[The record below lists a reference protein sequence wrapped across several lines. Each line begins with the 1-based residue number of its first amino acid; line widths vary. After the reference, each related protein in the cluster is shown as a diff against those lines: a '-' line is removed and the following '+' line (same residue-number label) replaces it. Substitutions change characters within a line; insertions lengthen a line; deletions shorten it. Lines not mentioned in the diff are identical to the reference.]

1 MSKVISLKAENF
13 KRLRAVDITPEP
25 HLNVIAGRNAQGKTS
40 VLDAITAAL
49 GGSSTKATPRPI
61 RDGESSAEIVLETE
75 DLIVTRTFTAAG
87 TKVVVKGRDGATIG
101 KGQAKLDSLLGR
113 LSLDPLAFTQ
123 LSDRDQLKTLLDL
136 VELPFDPAELDAER
150 AQIFDMRTELNRSM
164 RETAAK
170 LAGHEVKP
178 GDPTEEVSVTA
189 LLAEYRAAQ
198 ELELAQTRDWQANAA
213 MNSEINTIN
222 RQIQEL
228 MQRRSAIEVALDEVQ
243 DRIDNHAP
251 LPDLEGIQ
259 NRIDGAEQTN
269 RDARRNA
276 EWLRMK
282 ENHDRAQGIADGWT
296 VKLAGIDKRKADGL
310 KAAKFPVDG
319 LGFNAEGVTYNG
331 VPFKQASGAE
341 QLRVSLAM
349 AIALNPA
356 LRVIRIADGSL
367 LDNDSLDLVERMAI
381 EHDYQV
387 WIEMVSD
394 SGDFG
399 IVIEDGSVV

>member
-1 MSKVISLKAENF
+1 MSKIIKLEATNF
-13 KRLRAVDITPEP
+13 KRLRAVDITPED

-87 TKVVVKGRDGATIG
+87 SKVVVKLRDGSTVS

-113 LSLDPLAFTQ
+113 LSLDPLGFTL
-123 LSDRDQLKTLLDL
+123 LSDKEQLKTLLDL
-136 VELPFDPAELDAER
+136 VDLPFDLAELEANR
-150 AQIFDMRTELNRSM
+150 AQAFERRTDVNREAKQLQAAVAAIPFSADMLDLKPVVVTDLFAQIEEAQNLARGYESDLRGQAGLADKVERLRAELKEAEAM
-164 RETAAK
+164 LTAANNVVTGWQAVEIPDVEALREQITNAEQINEGVRTAAAWTK
-170 LAGHEVKP
+170 AGDAWGRKEREAE
-178 GDPTEEVSVTA
+178 DLTA
-189 LLAEYRAAQ
+189 ELAE
-198 ELELAQTRDWQANAA
+198 
-213 MNSEINTIN
+213 
-222 RQIQEL
+222 
-228 MQRRSAIEVALDEVQ
+228 
-243 DRIDNHAP
+243 
-251 LPDLEGIQ
+251 
-259 NRIDGAEQTN
+259 
-269 RDARRNA
+269 
-276 EWLRMK
+276 
-282 ENHDRAQGIADGWT
+282 
-296 VKLAGIDKRKADGL
+296 IDKRKADGL
-310 KAAKFPVDG
+310 KKAKFPVAG
-319 LGFNAEGVTYNG
+319 LGFDAEGVTYNG

-394 SGDFG
+394 TGDFG
-399 IVIEDGSVV
+399 IVIEDGAVIA